1 MKRTARTKSSSS
13 LISGHTRS
21 RVIVAGKALPLV
33 EIIPKDGV
41 FNYEN
46 KYQSGGATELCPP
59 ASLDAKTQKK
69 MQRAGEKAFE
79 ALRMDVYARADFIVD
94 ETDGR
99 FYCLEMNG
107 LPGMTPSSLI
117 PKAAAAAGMDYG
129 ELCEQIIEESI
140 RVRY

>member
-1 MKRTARTKSSSS
+1 MKR
-13 LISGHTRS
+13 SGWTS
-21 RVIVAGKALPLV
+21 TP
-33 EIIPKDGV
+33 
-41 FNYEN
+41 
-46 KYQSGGATELCPP
+46 
-59 ASLDAKTQKK
+59 
-69 MQRAGEKAFE
+69 
-79 ALRMDVYARADFIVD
+79 ADFIVD

-140 RVRY
+140 RGPLLADPDLILSYQKLCI